1 MCAAVRRLGR
11 GAGAA
16 YEPAAMIQDLVSR
29 QAVFPTGPAPAA
41 GLLEPALAQVA
52 GEGAEPVS
60 LTIDYGIAAA
70 PGAPVN
76 VEASVE
82 RATRTLVFAYGRV
95 LAQDGAVLATGAAV
109 FRRVNAR

>member
-1 MCAAVRRLGR
+1 MT
-11 GAGAA
+11 
-16 YEPAAMIQDLVSR
+16 QDIVSR
-29 QAVFPTGPAPAA
+29 QTAFPDGPAPAA

-60 LTIDYGIAAA
+60 LAIDYGVSAA
-70 PGAPVN
+70 PGSPVN
-76 VEASVE
+76 VEAGVE

-95 LAQDGAVLATGAAV
+95 LAQDGAVVATGAAV

>member
-1 MCAAVRRLGR
+1 M
-11 GAGAA
+11 
-16 YEPAAMIQDLVSR
+16 
-29 QAVFPTGPAPAA
+29 
-41 GLLEPALAQVA
+41 ALAN
-52 GEGAEPVS
+52 
-60 LTIDYGIAAA
+60 AAWYQIPA